1 MLPVYDL
8 HRCLSISLYQR
19 DFPSALH
26 YAKEIVNVLTPTPTP
41 TPAPPST
48 TTKSISKIIA
58 PPSPPRWSPRLVN
71 YPPPP
76 EGVVGVEIDSDTATT
91 ATTSSEDSEDDVS
104 LLEGQEVVR
113 REWMHV
119 EERNE
124 RKAMYR
130 SLSYDVSTRG

>member
-26 YAKEIVNVLTPTPTP
+26 YAKEIVNVLTPTP
-41 TPAPPST
+41 APPST

-71 YPPPP
+71 NPPPP
-76 EGVVGVEIDSDTATT
+76 EGGVVGVEIDSDTATT

-113 REWMHV
+113 REWMVV
-119 EERNE
+119 EEKNE
-124 RKAMYR
+124 
-130 SLSYDVSTRG
+130 